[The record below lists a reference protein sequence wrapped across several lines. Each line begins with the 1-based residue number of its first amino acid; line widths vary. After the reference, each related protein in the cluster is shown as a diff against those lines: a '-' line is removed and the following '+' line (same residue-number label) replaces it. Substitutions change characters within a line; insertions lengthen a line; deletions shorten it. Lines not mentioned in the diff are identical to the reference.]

1 MNALQKRELELFQA
15 FLQVC
20 RQLKLPY
27 FLVCGSALGAVKYQ
41 GFIPWDDDMDIAML
55 RPDYEVFLAQAPAL
69 LPGHIFL
76 QNYKTDPAFPAI
88 YSKLRLSGTLFLEAS
103 ARDLPIH
110 QGIFID
116 LFPLDGY
123 PAEPARQRR
132 LERQKRRYRRLLASA
147 FSGTGSLSRPLLRLL
162 GCHRRTAV
170 IAAAYERMIT
180 QYPVAGS
187 SLLANHGNWQGKL
200 DYAPSEEFGAG
211 ATARFQGLEVRIP
224 TGYDSYLR
232 RKYGDYRRDP
242 PPEARQGHR
251 CLALDT
257 GLEEMP

>member
-103 ARDLPIH
+103 DFH
-110 QGIFID
+110 
-116 LFPLDGY
+116 
-123 PAEPARQRR
+123 
-132 LERQKRRYRRLLASA
+132 
-147 FSGTGSLSRPLLRLL
+147 RPLPPGRLPGGAGPAAASGAAEAPLPPPSGLRLL
-162 GCHRRTAV
+162 RDRVSFPA
-170 IAAAYERMIT
+170 
-180 QYPVAGS
+180 
-187 SLLANHGNWQGKL
+187 LA
-200 DYAPSEEFGAG
+200 
-211 ATARFQGLEVRIP
+211 
-224 TGYDSYLR
+224 
-232 RKYGDYRRDP
+232 P
-242 PPEARQGHR
+242 PPGLSPANGGHCR
-251 CLALDT
+251 RL
-257 GLEEMP
+257 

>member
-123 PAEPARQRR
+123 PAEPAAAA
-132 LERQKRRYRRLLASA
+132 ASGA
-147 FSGTGSLSRPLLRLL
+147 AEAPLPPPSGLRLL
-162 GCHRRTAV
+162 RDRVSFPA
-170 IAAAYERMIT
+170 
-180 QYPVAGS
+180 
-187 SLLANHGNWQGKL
+187 LA
-200 DYAPSEEFGAG
+200 
-211 ATARFQGLEVRIP
+211 
-224 TGYDSYLR
+224 
-232 RKYGDYRRDP
+232 P
-242 PPEARQGHR
+242 PPGLSPANGGHCR
-251 CLALDT
+251 RL
-257 GLEEMP
+257 

>member
-116 LFPLDGY
+116 LFPLT
-123 PAEPARQRR
+123 ATRR
-132 LERQKRRYRRLLASA
+132 
-147 FSGTGSLSRPLLRLL
+147 SRP
-162 GCHRRTAV
+162 
-170 IAAAYERMIT
+170 
-180 QYPVAGS
+180 GS
-187 SLLANHGNWQGKL
+187 GVWSGRSA
-200 DYAPSEEFGAG
+200 
-211 ATARFQGLEVRIP
+211 ATAAFW
-224 TGYDSYLR
+224 
-232 RKYGDYRRDP
+232 P
-242 PPEARQGHR
+242 PPSPGPGLFPGPCSASW
-251 CLALDT
+251 AVT
-257 GLEEMP
+257 GGRRSLPPPMSG